1 MKKLF
6 LFAFVLLLCSGD
18 AFAATCSPPPTCG
31 AGQVSRWN
39 GSAWVC
45 GSLTG
50 VNISYK
56 DCTRNGMATGST
68 VMTCP
73 DGKVITELY
82 YEGPTWGDE
91 PDNHSFPEV
100 YSIMCC
106 SLGVD

>member
-1 MKKLF
+1 
-6 LFAFVLLLCSGD
+6 
-18 AFAATCSPPPTCG
+18 
-31 AGQVSRWN
+31 
-39 GSAWVC
+39 
-45 GSLTG
+45 
-50 VNISYK
+50 
-56 DCTRNGMATGST
+56 MATGST